1 MGERDSESR
10 LFARETGSQ
19 ELRRY
24 PVLGLAG
31 LLLLAVMA
39 VGFWV
44 WPAGESGEAEGE
56 RGASGPDWAVT
67 FTQPE
72 RDPDHSSAPEEL
84 VIDAIDSAEGQ
95 IDIAIYSFTLPT
107 IRDALLRAYGR
118 GVQIR
123 IVMESDNLDEPEV
136 GALRAAGI
144 SVRSDERDHLMH
156 HKFMVVDR
164 SRVWIGSMNFTYSG
178 ARLENNSGIMILNE
192 ELAEDML
199 VEFEEMYL
207 EDRFGQLSL
216 RNTPF
221 DLIQVDGRVTEVLFA
236 PEDLVTQR
244 LVQIVRGAQESVQ
257 GMAFILTSDPIA
269 GALVERSQA
278 GVPVRL
284 VLEAEN
290 ANAPGSDYLM
300 LLESGVDIRLDSN
313 PYNMHHKVLIVDDRI
328 VALGSFNYTR
338 SAQESNDESL
348 LLLHNPEVLR
358 AYRDEFE
365 RVYGSAL
372 P

>member
-1 MGERDSESR
+1 MGDRDSESR
-10 LFARETGSQ
+10 LDARGDGSQ
-19 ELRRY
+19 EIRRY

-31 LLLLAVMA
+31 MLLLAVMA
-39 VGFWV
+39 LAFWV
-44 WPAGESGEAEGE
+44 RPAGESRKAEGE
-56 RGASGPDWAVT
+56 RGASGPDWTVT

-72 RDPDHSSAPEEL
+72 RGPENSSAPEVL
-84 VIDAIDSAEGQ
+84 VIDAIDSAKEQ
-95 IDIAIYSFTLPT
+95 IDIAIYSFTLGT
-107 IRDALLRAYGR
+107 IRDALERAYGR

-123 IVMESDNLDEPEV
+123 IVMESDNLNQPEV
-136 GALRAAGI
+136 GALQAVGI
-144 SVRSDERDHLMH
+144 PVRSDERDHLMH

-164 SRVWIGSMNFTYSG
+164 STVWIGSMNFTYSG
-178 ARLENNSGIMILNE
+178 ARLENNNGIMILNE
-192 ELAEDML
+192 ELAADML

-207 EDRFGQLSL
+207 EDRFGQLSQ

-221 DLIQVDGRVTEVLFA
+221 ELIQVNGQVVEVLFA

-244 LVQIVRGAQESVQ
+244 LVQIVRGAQERVQ

-269 GALVERSQA
+269 EALVERSQA
-278 GVPVRL
+278 GLPVHL

-290 ANAPGSDYLM
+290 VNAPGSDYLT
-300 LLESGVDIRLDSN
+300 LLEGGVDIRLDTN

-348 LLLHNPEVLR
+348 LLMHSPEVVR